1 MIEKLPSRLL
11 EKAVDQLSTLPGVGR
26 KTALRLA
33 LFFLRQPSSF
43 GDAFAKAISELCN
56 DIVYCNKCHN
66 VSDFDTCA
74 ICSDSKRDTHTIC
87 VVESVRDVMAIE
99 STAQYNGLYHVLGG
113 LISPVD
119 GIAPS
124 DLQINSLVE
133 RVATEEI
140 HEIILALSSTM
151 DGDTTNF
158 FLFRK
163 LQSAGIKIS
172 VIARGIAIGDELEYA
187 DELTLGRSILNRTSF
202 DDSIKL

>member
-33 LFFLRQPSSF
+33 LFFLRQPKSF
-43 GDAFAKAISELCN
+43 GQTFAQAISDLCN

-66 VSDFDTCA
+66 VSDHSTCS
-74 ICSDSKRDTHTIC
+74 ICSDPKREAHTIC

-124 DLQINSLVE
+124 DLQIDSLAE
-133 RVATEEI
+133 RIKTEEI

-158 FLFRK
+158 YLFRK
-163 LQSAGIKIS
+163 LQSSGIKIT